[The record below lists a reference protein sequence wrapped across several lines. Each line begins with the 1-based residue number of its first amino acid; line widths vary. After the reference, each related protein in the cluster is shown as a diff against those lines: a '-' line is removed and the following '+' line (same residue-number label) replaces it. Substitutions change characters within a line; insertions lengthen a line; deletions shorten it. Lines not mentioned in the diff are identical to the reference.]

1 MIKIRISKEN
11 NIIFSI
17 LIEGHSGYDFQGKDI
32 VCSSVS
38 SIAITTVNAIL
49 KIDDKALDYK
59 EKDGYLKINIL
70 KHDKY
75 IDILIENMCDLLKEL
90 EKKYKKYIKI
100 I

>member
-1 MIKIRISKEN
+1 MIKITISKEN
-11 NIIFSI
+11 NIISSI
-17 LIEGHSGYDFQGKDI
+17 LIEGHSEYEEEGKDI
-32 VCSSVS
+32 VCASVS

-70 KHDKY
+70 KHDRY
-75 IDILIENMCDLLKEL
+75 MDILIENMCDLLKEL